1 MRVFFRHHGLS
12 NGVISSSAV
21 ISISNLVTLLP
32 VYYFI
37 VIKNIQTTFQINTAV
52 HTGFPVTYEW
62 DFNDG
67 TSLLTETLG
76 QVNHSFANVGRY
88 NVTVRAH
95 NELSQDIAWV
105 SPLMYVYVLRI
116 FSVGQVFNQKS
127 KCSQVPYYRQS
138 CPLWRVLLTPPYRV
152 CK

>member
-1 MRVFFRHHGLS
+1 M
-12 NGVISSSAV
+12 
-21 ISISNLVTLLP
+21 
-32 VYYFI
+32 YYFL

-105 SPLMYVYVLRI
+105 SLLMCVC
-116 FSVGQVFNQKS
+116 VGQVINQESTLGKYPDLIIG
-127 KCSQVPYYRQS
+127 KVVHYGSQ
-138 CPLWRVLLTPPYRV
+138 
-152 CK
+152 

>member
-1 MRVFFRHHGLS
+1 MRVFFRLHGLS
-12 NGVISSSAV
+12 NGGISSSAV
-21 ISISNLVTLLP
+21 ISISNLVTLLSM
-32 VYYFI
+32 YYFI

-105 SPLMYVYVLRI
+105 SLLMCVCVLCM
-116 FSVGQVFNQKS
+116 FSVGQVI
-127 KCSQVPYYRQS
+127 SQESTLGKYSESQT
-138 CPLWRVLLTPPYRV
+138 LLSAKLSTMVDSRCY
-152 CK
+152 

>member
-1 MRVFFRHHGLS
+1 MRVLFRHHGLS

-37 VIKNIQTTFQINTAV
+37 VIKDIQTTFQINTAV

-105 SPLMYVYVLRI
+105 SPLMCVCVLCM
-116 FSVGQVFNQKS
+116 FSVGQVINQGSTLGKYPDLIIG
-127 KCSQVPYYRQS
+127 KVVHYGSQ
-138 CPLWRVLLTPPYRV
+138 
-152 CK
+152 